1 MSANPSPL
9 LYAAESWERV
19 YKAFEQVNFT
29 AYDYDAVKQSL
40 LDYLK
45 LNYPENFNDYHEAS
59 LMVALAE
66 MFAYIAEQLSYRVDL
81 SVHEVLL
88 PTAQRKQSILAL
100 AKLISYTASRNL
112 PLRGLVKINSVST
125 SETVSDS
132 QGNSL
137 TNRIIIWND
146 SNNPLWKEQFF
157 AVINKVLT
165 QPFGAPFKSFQID
178 NTIFQQFEIQ
188 NVLETESTGATIRN
202 GVIKFKQSVN
212 GLDLDFELVPG
223 DVDQNGIF
231 ERSPNPNA
239 YFTMLYADDGYG
251 DSSDTTGFMM
261 YLKQGVLSKL
271 NYVFDSSQ
279 PNRVL
284 NVDIMNVNDVD
295 VWVQQVD
302 EQGVITAVWE
312 AVPNVGGQNLAFN
325 GIQSSTKYEIET
337 LENDKINLIF
347 GDGDFAAIPTGIFN
361 IWVRSSA
368 SGVIQVP
375 KNLIVNQP
383 VTFLYTSKL
392 GKQESCS
399 FSYSLSSALQNSAP
413 SENVEHIR
421 SVAPSVYYT
430 QNRMVNGQDYN
441 SYFLK
446 DPSILRLKSVN
457 RTFAGQPKYIE
468 WNDPSGSYQNV
479 KVFGNDVRMYYNVGV
494 ATQISDISS
503 RSMIDEVIEPALS
516 DSGIY
521 NLIVYAFFTSGSPL
535 NIAFIQPR
543 TRFIEDINQT
553 IGGYPF
559 QEKTLIQGAL
569 DRHWYG
575 EPDAVVSLDVNLLE
589 AGSTLPKFP
598 HAIVNNDTDHLI
610 YDQNMKLV
618 IKDYVTTDPI
628 QRYHAVSTPG
638 NISGIQE
645 SVIRQR
651 RFGIRFNPDRSF
663 VSALRINTDSTNP
676 LNIPYTDVLT
686 SANIVQATGTIE
698 VYTVEIIDTSGTFSI
713 YGSVSGPQ
721 ISGTIGTAYT
731 NGVISFL
738 IGFPLTADTTITIGD
753 TFIID
758 VELIAGVFTPFVY
771 KKNLTGSFELIDE
784 SILSSDAET
793 LPYDVNDEVKS
804 WIMIIERMD
813 NIDGNVLYWKVT
825 QRNFQLT
832 VESPTTKFWF
842 NQEMKLID
850 PDTKKPVY
858 DQLRIL
864 KSNLIADGTQ
874 SVGFDQ
880 IYNVESALLY
890 PDGTVN
896 FNALAISPVN
906 ALDVYYSG
914 AGTPV
919 NPLEFLRFIGTGDY
933 VYFLQDP
940 STGKL
945 TLVTATVY
953 LQSLNYVNDVSGNY
967 VRKIGRDNLDF
978 LWQHFTPDDH
988 LIDPST
994 SNIIDVYVLTRGYY
1008 SGVQNYLRG
1017 IEPIEPTPPTA
1028 LELRNTYRNLIE
1040 SKMISDTV
1048 VMHSGKV
1055 KLIFGTQALPALRAT
1070 FRIVRSGSAKLTGDQ
1085 IRSKVLDL
1093 INQYFS
1099 INNWDF
1105 AQDFYA
1111 TELMAVIQSK
1121 MSTEIAS
1128 AVLVPVFP
1136 TNYFGD
1142 LFYLRSAPDEV
1153 FVSCAALG
1161 DIEIIDGIDRL
1172 TLKQKP

>member
-9 LYAAESWERV
+9 LYAAESWEKV
-19 YKAFEQVNFT
+19 YKAFEEVNFT

-40 LDYLK
+40 IDYLK

-59 LMVALAE
+59 LMIALAE

-125 SETVSDS
+125 SEIVFDS

-137 TNRIIIWND
+137 TNRIIKWND
-146 SNNPLWKEQFF
+146 SNNSLWKEQFF
-157 AVINKVLT
+157 VVLNKVMT
-165 QPFGAPFKSFQID
+165 QPFGSPFKSFQVD
-178 NTIFQQFEIQ
+178 NTVFQQYEIQ
-188 NVLETESTGATIRN
+188 NVLETEADRATVRN
-202 GVIKFKQSVN
+202 GVIKFSTSIN
-212 GLDLDFELVPG
+212 GLDLPFELVPS
-223 DVDQNGIF
+223 DVDQGGIF
-231 ERSPNPNA
+231 ERSPNPNS

-261 YLKQGVLSKL
+261 YLKQGALSKL
-271 NYVFDSSQ
+271 NYVFDSSL

-284 NVDIMNVNDVD
+284 NVDVQNVNDVD

-302 EQGVITAVWE
+302 EQGIIIAEWE

-325 GIQSSTKYEIET
+325 GVASTTKYEIET

-361 IWVRSSA
+361 VWVRASA
-368 SGVIQVP
+368 SGSVQIP
-375 KNLIVNQP
+375 KNQLADKN

-399 FSYSLSSALQNSAP
+399 FTYSLSSALQNSAQ
-413 SENVEHIR
+413 SEDVEHIR
-421 SVAPSVYYT
+421 SVAPSIYYT

-457 RTFAGQPKYIE
+457 RSFAGQPKYIE

-479 KVFGNDVRMYYNVGV
+479 KLFGNDIRMYYNVNV
-494 ATQISDISS
+494 ASQISSISS
-503 RSMIDEVIEPALS
+503 RSMIDEILEPILS
-516 DSGIY
+516 DPGIY
-521 NLIVYAFFTSGSPL
+521 NLLVYAFYKSPSPL
-535 NIAFIQPR
+535 NLAFIQPR
-543 TRFIEDINQT
+543 TRFIEDATQQ
-553 IGGYPF
+553 IGGQPF

-575 EPDAVVSLDVNLLE
+575 EPDSTALLDVNLSDSS
-589 AGSTLPKFP
+589 ALPKFP
-598 HAIVNNDTDHLI
+598 HAIVNNDTDQRI
-610 YDQNMKLV
+610 FDQSIKLV
-618 IKDYVTTDPI
+618 TKDYISGVYT
-628 QRYHAVSTPG
+628 AVPTP
-638 NISGIQE
+638 NNVSGIQDAI
-645 SVIRQR
+645 IRQK
-651 RFGIRFNPDRSF
+651 RFGIRFNPDRMF
-663 VSALRINTDSTNP
+663 VSSLYINSDTTDP
-676 LNIPYTDVLT
+676 LNIPPSDIL
-686 SANIVQATGTIE
+686 SSSDIVQAVGTVE
-698 VYTVEIIDTSGTFSI
+698 VYTIEIIDTAGTFSV

-721 ISGTIGTAYT
+721 ITGTVGTAYT

-738 IGFPLTADTTITIGD
+738 IGFPPSADTTITVGD
-753 TFIID
+753 SFIID
-758 VELIAGVFTPFVY
+758 VQRISGIFTPY
-771 KKNLTGSFELIDE
+771 ISKKNLTGVFALIDE
-784 SILSSDAET
+784 SILDPIAET
-793 LPYDVNDEVKS
+793 LPYDVNDEGKS
-804 WIMIIERMD
+804 WVIIIERFD
-813 NIDGNVLYWKVT
+813 NIETGNVLYWKIT

-842 NQEMKLID
+842 NQDMKIVD
-850 PDTKKPVY
+850 PNTKKPIN
-858 DQLRIL
+858 DQIRIL
-864 KSNLIADGTQ
+864 KSNLTADGTQ
-874 SVGFDQ
+874 AVGFDQ
-880 IYNVESALLY
+880 IYNVFSSVLY

-896 FNALAISPVN
+896 FNALTISPTN
-906 ALDVYYSG
+906 ALNLYYSG
-914 AGTPV
+914 AGTPN
-919 NPLEFLRFIGTGDY
+919 NPLEFLRFIGEFDY
-933 VYFLQDP
+933 VYFLSDP
-940 STGKL
+940 ATGKL
-945 TLVTATVY
+945 TPIVTTVY
-953 LQSLNYVNDVSGNY
+953 LQNLEYLNGVSGNY

-988 LIDPST
+988 LIDPSP

-1017 IEPIEPTPPTA
+1017 IEPVEPAPPSS
-1028 LELRNTYRNLIE
+1028 LELRNTYRTLIE
-1040 SKMISDTV
+1040 NKMISDTV

-1055 KLIFGTQALPALRAT
+1055 KLIFGTQALPELRAT
-1070 FRIVRSGSAKLTGDQ
+1070 FRIVRAGGAKLTGDQ

-1121 MSTEIAS
+1121 MPTEIAS

-1142 LFYLRSAPDEV
+1142 LFFLRSAPDEV
-1153 FVSCAALG
+1153 FVSCASLG
-1161 DIEIIDGIDRL
+1161 DIEIISGIDRL
-1172 TLKQKP
+1172 TLKQKL

>member
-9 LYAAESWERV
+9 LYAAESWEKV
-19 YKAFEQVNFT
+19 YKAFEEVNFT

-40 LDYLK
+40 IDYLK

-59 LMVALAE
+59 LMIALAE

-112 PLRGLVKINSVST
+112 PLRGLVKISSVST
-125 SETVSDS
+125 SEMVSDS

-137 TNRIIIWND
+137 TNRVIRWND
-146 SNNPLWKEQFF
+146 SNNPLWKEQFLT
-157 AVINKVLT
+157 VINKVLT
-165 QPFGAPFKSFQID
+165 QPFGSPFKSFQID
-178 NTIFQQFEIQ
+178 DTIFQQYEVQ
-188 NVLETESTGATIRN
+188 NVLETEADRATVRN
-202 GVIKFKQSVN
+202 GVIKFKTAVN
-212 GLDLDFELVPG
+212 GLDLDFELVPA
-223 DVDQNGIF
+223 DLDQAGIF

-261 YLKQGVLSKL
+261 YLKQGILSKL
-271 NYVFDSSQ
+271 NYIFDTSQ
-279 PNRVL
+279 PNRIL
-284 NVDIMNVNDVD
+284 NVDVMNVNDVD

-302 EQGVITAVWE
+302 EQGIITAEWE
-312 AVPNVGGQNLAFN
+312 AVPNVSGQNLAFN
-325 GIQSSTKYEIET
+325 GVQSSTKYEIET

-361 IWVRSSA
+361 IWVRSST
-368 SGVIQVP
+368 SGAVQVP
-375 KNLIVNQP
+375 KNTIIDKS

-399 FSYSLSSALQNSAP
+399 FTYSLSSALQNSAQ
-413 SENVEHIR
+413 SEDVEHIR

-494 ATQISDISS
+494 SSQISSISS
-503 RSMIDEVIEPALS
+503 RSIIDEVIEPALS
-516 DSGIY
+516 DPGIY
-521 NLIVYAFFTSGSPL
+521 NLITYAFYTSASPL
-535 NIAFIQPR
+535 SMAFIQPR
-543 TRFIEDINQT
+543 TRFIEDITQEV
-553 IGGYPF
+553 GGYPL

-575 EPDAVVSLDVNLLE
+575 EPDAVVSIDVNLLE
-589 AGSTLPKFP
+589 TGPLPKFP
-598 HAIVNNDTDHLI
+598 HAIVNNDTDHKI
-610 YDQNMKLV
+610 YDQNMKIV
-618 IKDYVTTDPI
+618 TKDYVSGVYT
-628 QRYHAVSTPG
+628 AVPTPG

-645 SVIRQR
+645 SIIRQK
-651 RFGIRFNPDRSF
+651 RFGIRFNPNRLF
-663 VSALRINTDSTNP
+663 VSALRINPDSTNP
-676 LNIPYTDVLT
+676 LAIPNTDVLT
-686 SANIVQATGTIE
+686 SADIVQAVGKVE
-698 VYTVEIIDTSGTFSI
+698 VYTVEIIDTSGTFSV

-721 ISGTIGTAYT
+721 ISGTVGTAYT

-738 IGFPLTADTTITIGD
+738 IGFPPAADTTITIGD
-753 TFIID
+753 AFIIN
-758 VELIAGVFTPFVY
+758 VEQLSGIFTPSVY
-771 KKNLTGSFELIDE
+771 KKNLTGIFELIDE
-784 SILSSDAET
+784 AILSSDAET
-793 LPYDVNDEVKS
+793 LPYDVNDEIKS
-804 WIMIIERMD
+804 WIMIVERTD
-813 NIDGNVLYWKVT
+813 NPDTGGVLYWKIT

-842 NQEMKLID
+842 NKDMKLID

-858 DQLRIL
+858 DQVRIL
-864 KSNLIADGTQ
+864 KSNLTADGLYA
-874 SVGFDQ
+874 VGFDQ
-880 IYNVESALLY
+880 IYNVASAILY
-890 PDGTVN
+890 SDGTVN
-896 FNALAISPVN
+896 VNALAISPVN
-906 ALDVYYSG
+906 SFNLYYSG
-914 AGTPV
+914 AGTPA
-919 NPLEFLRFIGTGDY
+919 NPLEFLRFIGTNDY
-933 VYFLQDP
+933 VYFLKDLA
-940 STGKL
+940 TGKL
-945 TLVTATVY
+945 IPVTTTVY
-953 LQSLNYVNDVSGNY
+953 LQSLVYIDDVSGNY

-1017 IEPIEPTPPTA
+1017 IEPIEPAPPSS

-1048 VMHSGKV
+1048 VMHSGKT
-1055 KLIFGTQALPALRAT
+1055 KLIFGTQALPELRAT
-1070 FRIVRSGSAKLTGDQ
+1070 FKIVRSGSAKLTGDQ

-1121 MSTEIAS
+1121 MPTEIAS

-1153 FVSCAALG
+1153 FVSCASLG

-1172 TLKQKP
+1172 TLKQKL